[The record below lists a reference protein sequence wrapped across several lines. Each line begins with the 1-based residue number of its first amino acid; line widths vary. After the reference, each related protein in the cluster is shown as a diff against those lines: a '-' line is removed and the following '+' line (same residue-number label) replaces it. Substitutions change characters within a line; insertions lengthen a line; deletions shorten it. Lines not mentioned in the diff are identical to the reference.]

1 MMLES
6 ASVPNAFLSKTRR
19 IAQREVRAC
28 AAAAALAV
36 AIFAAADPAAARTQF
51 DGAWGILVT
60 TQRGPC
66 GPAYRYG
73 VQIVDGQ
80 VIGPGGTSAAVA
92 GRVSPSGSV
101 RVSVR
106 SESGSAVGSGRLS
119 GNRGG
124 GVWRGV
130 GSGGACA
137 GTWVAARQ
145 GYAPRARTGPPLY
158 GYAPRSPWMW
168 QER

>member
-6 ASVPNAFLSKTRR
+6 ASMPSGLLSRTRR

-28 AAAAALAV
+28 AGAAVMAM
-36 AIFAAADPAAARTQF
+36 AIFAAADPAAARTAF
-51 DGAWGILVT
+51 DGPWGILVT
-60 TQRGPC
+60 TQSGPC

-73 VQIVDGQ
+73 VEIVDGR

-106 SESGSAVGSGRLS
+106 SESGSAIGSGRLS

-137 GTWVAARQ
+137 GTWVATRQ
-145 GYAPRARTGPPLY
+145 GYAPRARTGAPLY
-158 GYAPRSPWMW
+158 GYARRSPWMW